1 MLVDVIKTLL
11 KKLAVSNNLSEL
23 DRANHAQEDLDLAPK
38 RTKKRR
44 ARLAGIVFF
53 ASLAALFRLLG
64 RFFGQKAMYP
74 PQIAHSG

>member
-1 MLVDVIKTLL
+1 MTLL

-38 RTKKRR
+38 GTKKRR
-44 ARLAGIVFF
+44 CGLGGIVLSS
-53 ASLAALFRLLG
+53 SLAALFRFLG
-64 RFFGQKAMYP
+64 RFFGQKSMDP